1 MMVLKR
7 KIGQSFHL
15 GEDIKVTVLD
25 VRHGRHVRFGIE
37 APAEVPV
44 HRMEIYEL
52 IQRENRAAGGVMD
65 WFARL
70 NDAEGNA
77 EERHDD

>member
-15 GEDIKVTVLD
+15 GDDISITVLD
-25 VRHGRHVRFGIE
+25 VRNGRHVRFGIE
-37 APAEVPV
+37 APPEVPV

-52 IQRENRAAGGVMD
+52 IQRENRAAGNAGD

-70 NDAEGNA
+70 DGT
-77 EERHDD
+77 EEHDDA

>member
-15 GEDIKVTVLD
+15 GDNIRITVVD
-25 VRHGRHVRFGIE
+25 VQNGRHVRFGIE

-52 IQRENRAAGGVMD
+52 IQNENKAASDGNTLA
-65 WFARL
+65 WF
-70 NDAEGNA
+70 NGNM
-77 EERHDD
+77 EMRDE

>member
-15 GEDIKVTVLD
+15 GDNIRITIVD
-25 VRHGRHVRFGIE
+25 VQNGRHVRFGIE

-52 IQRENRAAGGVMD
+52 IQNENKAASD
-65 WFARL
+65 
-70 NDAEGNA
+70 GNA
-77 EERHDD
+77 LAWFNGNMEMRDE

>member
-25 VRHGRHVRFGIE
+25 VQGGRHVRFGIE

-52 IQRENRAAGGVMD
+52 IQRENRAAGGAMD

-70 NDAEGNA
+70 GNA
-77 EERHDD
+77 EDDHEA

>member
-15 GEDIKVTVLD
+15 GDDIKITIVD
-25 VRHGRHVRFGIE
+25 VQKGRHVRFGIE
-37 APAEVPV
+37 APIEIPV

-52 IQRENRAAGGVMD
+52 IQKENRAASHGDALAWFGG
-65 WFARL
+65 
-70 NDAEGNA
+70 NINKES
-77 EERHDD
+77 RHE